1 MILDTSNIGTLKMSF
16 SIDALLSNHVSQK
29 PVSKVSS
36 KEQKMED
43 PVGLPQSAV
52 PKHRPEKNHRDRPAA
67 PLGLLPR
74 APATGVP
81 LVPSLVSLPPIL

>member
-1 MILDTSNIGTLKMSF
+1 
-16 SIDALLSNHVSQK
+16 
-29 PVSKVSS
+29 
-36 KEQKMED
+36 MED

-52 PKHRPEKNHRDRPAA
+52 PKHRPEKNRRDRPAA

>member
-1 MILDTSNIGTLKMSF
+1 
-16 SIDALLSNHVSQK
+16 
-29 PVSKVSS
+29 
-36 KEQKMED
+36 MED

-81 LVPSLVSLPPIL
+81 LVPSLVSLPPILLISPPEVLFPVRDF